1 MKAKACNSGR
11 TNPGSLCQCYSTV
24 WAFKQMDGRTLPI
37 WQWMEV
43 EISVKGEAIISK
55 IELINKIHICG
66 LSVRNWS
73 LFDLMLGRTRGADLF
88 ENGVG
93 YVLVGD
99 QCKRWRMIAPPE
111 PFDTLVR
118 TVSSVPNCI
127 IRAELCCLTKLLFL
141 DLSSWY

>member
-1 MKAKACNSGR
+1 
-11 TNPGSLCQCYSTV
+11 
-24 WAFKQMDGRTLPI
+24 
-37 WQWMEV
+37 
-43 EISVKGEAIISK
+43 
-55 IELINKIHICG
+55 
-66 LSVRNWS
+66 
-73 LFDLMLGRTRGADLF
+73 MLGRTRGADLF